1 MLVISHSVTASWW
14 FLQAENNF
22 IITLQPAWTALWS
35 LDWLYIL
42 NYAQHISLPRHG
54 VKHVIE
60 VILPFPGKW
69 RSLINQWLLITA
81 AVQVLL
87 MSAFAAFVIA
97 HNFLHSDLF
106 CNGIFLWDILLRWCS
121 NASNSLMYVC
131 DWKNGWAIV
140 FTSHELFQDQS
151 VYRYFGISHRHAYSM
166 SWRPN
171 NYCVDLLSQISALL
185 DADNTFAIN
194 YFFAMKNR
202 SRCHPIILMT
212 TGHQL
217 LPLRC
222 YHTLPCVSVRI
233 YHCCC
238 CRSFNN
244 DINVT

>member
-1 MLVISHSVTASWW
+1 MLVISYSVTSSWW

-42 NYAQHISLPRHG
+42 NYVQHISQPRHG

-140 FTSHELFQDQS
+140 FTSHKLFQDQS
-151 VYRYFGISHRHAYSM
+151 VYRYFGISHRH
-166 SWRPN
+166 
-171 NYCVDLLSQISALL
+171 
-185 DADNTFAIN
+185 T
-194 YFFAMKNR
+194 
-202 SRCHPIILMT
+202 
-212 TGHQL
+212 
-217 LPLRC
+217 
-222 YHTLPCVSVRI
+222 
-233 YHCCC
+233 
-238 CRSFNN
+238 
-244 DINVT
+244 

>member
-1 MLVISHSVTASWW
+1 MLVISYSVTASWW

-42 NYAQHISLPRHG
+42 NYVQHISLPRHG

-121 NASNSLMYVC
+121 NASNSLIYVC

-151 VYRYFGISHRHAYSM
+151 VYRYAAG
-166 SWRPN
+166 
-171 NYCVDLLSQISALL
+171 VGDLTIFVCGDSLSQISALL
-185 DADNTFAIN
+185 GADNTFAIN
-194 YFFAMKNR
+194 YFFSMMNR
-202 SRCHPIILMT
+202 SRFHLIILMT

-217 LPLRC
+217 LSLRC

-233 YHCCC
+233 YQQCC